1 MLFIIVSLIA
11 LLLISHITGAPV
23 NTPRH
28 SYTSPFEYRSTDYI
42 GTSLSQELLDRNS
55 GNAGHQP
62 LGALQSARQFGLV
75 QTVWDIN
82 EDDVTSPIRVQIR
95 EADIEVSADA
105 DDDDD
110 ASGSAQSSSSD
121 QLLHATDRQQSD
133 IYGSYLHHN
142 SFIET
147 PQTSRQNSATHQPID
162 LSDLYRRLQDPNFQQ
177 SSLNGGRN
185 VQSKTYQVDENLLMQ
200 RRPVDS
206 VHGDCSVCLNTLKD
220 PVSLDCRHCFC
231 FDCIKQWLLISGNCP
246 NCRQPDSAAREIID
260 DDVES

>member
-28 SYTSPFEYRSTDYI
+28 SYTSPFESRSTDYI
-42 GTSLSQELLDRNS
+42 GTSLSQERQNRNS

-62 LGALQSARQFGLV
+62 LGALQSARQFGSV
-75 QTVWDIN
+75 YTVWDIN
-82 EDDVTSPIRVQIR
+82 EDDDTSPIRVQIR

-105 DDDDD
+105 DDDD

-121 QLLHATDRQQSD
+121 QLLLATDRQQSD
-133 IYGSYLHHN
+133 MYGQYLHHN

-147 PQTSRQNSATHQPID
+147 PQTSRQNSATHQAID

-177 SSLNGGRN
+177 SSGNGGRN
-185 VQSKTYQVDENLLMQ
+185 LLSKTYQVDENLLRQ
-200 RRPVDS
+200 RRSVDS
-206 VHGDCSVCLNTLKD
+206 GHGDCSVCLNTLKD
-220 PVSLDCRHCFC
+220 PVSLDCKHCFC
-231 FDCIKQWLLISGNCP
+231 FDCIKQWLPISGNCP
-246 NCRQPDSAAREIID
+246 NCRQPDSAATEIID

>member
-11 LLLISHITGAPV
+11 SLLISHITCAPV

-28 SYTSPFEYRSTDYI
+28 SLTSPFDTLSTDYI
-42 GTSLSQELLDRNS
+42 GTSLSQELLNRNA

-62 LGALQSARQFGLV
+62 PVASQYASQFGSV

-82 EDDVTSPIRVQIR
+82 EDDVTSPIRFEIR
-95 EADIEVSADA
+95 EAQNEVSTASGN
-105 DDDDD
+105 D
-110 ASGSAQSSSSD
+110 ASDSIQSSQSN

-133 IYGSYLHHN
+133 RLGQYLHHN

-147 PQTSRQNSATHQPID
+147 PQTSRQNSATHQAID
-162 LSDLYRRLQDPNFQQ
+162 PSDLYRRLQDPNFQQ
-177 SSLNGGRN
+177 SSRNGGRN
-185 VQSKTYQVDENLLMQ
+185 LQSKTYQVDENLLRQ

-206 VHGDCSVCLNTLKD
+206 VHGDCSVCLNIQKD

-231 FDCIKQWLLISGNCP
+231 FDCIKQWLPISGNCP
-246 NCRQPDSAAREIID
+246 NCRLPDSAATEIID
-260 DDVES
+260 DAES